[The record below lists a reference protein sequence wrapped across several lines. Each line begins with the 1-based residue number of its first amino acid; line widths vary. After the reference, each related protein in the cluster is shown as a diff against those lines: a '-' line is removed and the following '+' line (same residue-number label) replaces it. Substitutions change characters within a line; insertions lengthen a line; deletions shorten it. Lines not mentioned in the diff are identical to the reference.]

1 MNRALFLDRDGTIN
15 VDGGYVY
22 RKEEFELIPGVLDL
36 AREAARRGYLLI
48 VCTNQSGIARGY
60 YTEEDYRQL
69 TAHMKALFE
78 AEGCPLTAVYHCP
91 LLESSF
97 RKPAPGMFLQ
107 AIREHNIDPDASL
120 SLGDKER
127 DVLAAHAAGVRRNYL
142 LSDTPLPP
150 SSMATAAVASPREL
164 LTLL

>member
-15 VDGGYVY
+15 VDAGYVC

-69 TAHMKALFE
+69 TAHMEALFE

-91 LLESSF
+91 LLEGSF

-107 AIREHNIDPDASL
+107 AIREHDIDPNASL

-127 DVLAAHAAGVRRNYL
+127 DVLAARAAGVSRNYL
-142 LSDTPLPP
+142 LSDAPLLP
-150 SSMATAAVASPREL
+150 SSLATAAVASPREL

>member
-97 RKPAPGMFLQ
+97 RKPAPGMFFQ
-107 AIREHNIDPDASL
+107 AIREHNIDPDTSL

-142 LSDTPLPP
+142 LSDAPLPP
-150 SSMATAAVASPREL
+150 SSMATATVASPREL